1 MSSLSHIRNFC
12 IIAHIDHGKSTLA
25 DRMLDITGT
34 VQKRLQRDQQLDA
47 MDLER
52 ERGITIKSH
61 PVAMNYTAPDGK
73 KYLFHLIDTPGHVDF
88 TYEVERSLA
97 ACEGALLV
105 VDVAQG
111 VEAQTVANSHLAVLQ
126 GLTIIPVFNK
136 IDLPSSDIE
145 GTRKQIEDV
154 LAIPAEDA
162 LNVSAKTGQGVAEI
176 LQAIVDRVPPPS
188 GNPEGASRAL
198 VFDSIYDT
206 FRGVVTYIR
215 VVDGSFR
222 AGEKIRMMATGQ
234 DYEIKEVGKFM
245 PQPVPVKILGAGE
258 VGYIIANIKEPSDIR
273 IGDTVTLA
281 RQPAEIPLPGFKEIH
296 PMVFA
301 GLYPIETSDYE
312 KLKASLD
319 KLRLNDCSFVYQ
331 AESSVALGFGFRC
344 GFLGLLHLEVIQER
358 LRREYDLDLISTYPG
373 VVYKVYLTSGEM
385 IEVDNPVYLPETN
398 HIECIEEPI
407 VKASIICHNEH
418 IGDMMQL
425 IMDRRGTLEHT
436 HSMDTRRVMLTC
448 KLPLNEILLDFHD
461 RLKSLSRGYSSM
473 DYEHAGYEPSD
484 LVKLDILVN
493 GEVVD
498 AFSCI
503 IHRSKAESRGRE
515 ICKSLKE
522 VIPSQMFQIPLQ
534 AAIGRNI
541 IARET
546 IRAFRKDVTAKC
558 YGGDVSRKRKLLEK
572 QKEGKKKMKL
582 VGRVSIPQD
591 AFVSVLRTDK

>member
-1 MSSLSHIRNFC
+1 MSNLSHIRNFC

-34 VQKRLQRDQQLDA
+34 IQKRLQRDQLLDA

-61 PVAMNYTAPDGK
+61 PVAMNYRAADGK
-73 KYLFHLIDTPGHVDF
+73 QYLFHLIDTPGHVDF

-111 VEAQTVANSHLAVLQ
+111 VEAQTVANSHLAVNQ

-162 LNVSAKTGQGVAEI
+162 LCVSAKTGEGVAEI
-176 LQAIVDRVPPPS
+176 LQAIVERVPPPS
-188 GNPEGASRAL
+188 GDPEGASRAL
-198 VFDSIYDT
+198 VFDSIYDAY
-206 FRGVVTYIR
+206 RGVVTYIR
-215 VVDGSFR
+215 VVDGTFCP
-222 AGEKIRMMATGQ
+222 GEKIRMMATGQ
-234 DYEIKEVGKFM
+234 DYEIKEVGKFV
-245 PQPVPVKILGAGE
+245 PQPVPVKMLGAGE
-258 VGYIIANIKEPSDIR
+258 VGYIIANIKEASEIR
-273 IGDTVTLA
+273 IGDTVTSA
-281 RQPAEIPLPGFKEIH
+281 RRPAAKALPGFKEIH

-301 GLYPIETSDYE
+301 GLYPIDTSEYE

-373 VVYKVYLTSGEM
+373 VVYRVHLTSGEM
-385 IEVDNPVYLPETN
+385 IEVDNPVYLPETTR
-398 HIECIEEPI
+398 IAAIEEPM
-407 VKASIICHNEH
+407 VTASIICHNEH

-425 IMDRRGTLEHT
+425 IMDRRGILEHT

-461 RLKSLSRGYSSM
+461 RLKSVSRGYSSM
-473 DYEHAGYEPSD
+473 DYEHAGYQPSD

-493 GEVVD
+493 GDVVD

-522 VIPSQMFQIPLQ
+522 VIPPQQFQIPLQ

-558 YGGDVSRKRKLLEK
+558 YGGDITRKRKLLEK

-582 VGRVSIPQD
+582 VGKVSIPQD
-591 AFVSVLRTDK
+591 AFVSVLKANQ